1 MCQYSFCH
9 ATILYHTL
17 MLHCVTILI
26 LAAIPPWTNT
36 VSYTLSTACHLWI
49 VSSYGS
55 SEVRSL
61 GWGTRPG
68 RPSPIYTACSWA
80 NRKLTDPCGRLPA
93 STTSTT
99 STTSLVF
106 SACVCARKVL
116 SPNGWITARSKHIG
130 VHCLRNLEAAVACAC
145 KPKFSITLSRV

>member
-36 VSYTLSTACHLWI
+36 ISYTLSTACHLWI

-99 STTSLVF
+99 SLVF

>member
-1 MCQYSFCH
+1 MIYYMCQYSFCH

-36 VSYTLSTACHLWI
+36 ISYTLSTACHLWI

-106 SACVCARKVL
+106 SACVCVRAKSYHPMAGSL
-116 SPNGWITARSKHIG
+116 LDQN
-130 VHCLRNLEAAVACAC
+130 
-145 KPKFSITLSRV
+145 TLGCIVSGTWKQP